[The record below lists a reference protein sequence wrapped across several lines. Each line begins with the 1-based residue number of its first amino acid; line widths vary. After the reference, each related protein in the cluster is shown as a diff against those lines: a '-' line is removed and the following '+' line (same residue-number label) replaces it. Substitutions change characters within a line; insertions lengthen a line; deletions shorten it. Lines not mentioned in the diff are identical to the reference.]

1 MNDYKTLLE
10 LVEKYNK
17 EAIRVFKKL
26 QRADQKAKTGIL
38 QYGCYSV
45 FERTEWYCANE
56 NYITVRYCDDDFEYG
71 SSTLLIPTDILF
83 DDIKIDEWVKSKID
97 NALEKKNWNKR
108 PQKNVKRKKSG
119 RSMNA

>member
-38 QYGCYSV
+38 Q
-45 FERTEWYCANE
+45 
-56 NYITVRYCDDDFEYG
+56 
-71 SSTLLIPTDILF
+71 
-83 DDIKIDEWVKSKID
+83 
-97 NALEKKNWNKR
+97 
-108 PQKNVKRKKSG
+108 
-119 RSMNA
+119 